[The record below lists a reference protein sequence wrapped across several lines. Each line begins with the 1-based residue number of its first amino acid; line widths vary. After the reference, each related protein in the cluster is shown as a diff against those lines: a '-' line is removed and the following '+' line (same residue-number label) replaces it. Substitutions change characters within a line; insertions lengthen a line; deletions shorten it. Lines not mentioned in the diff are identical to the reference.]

1 MTNFELGTRVPLI
14 ISAPWIKS
22 TKGLRSMA
30 LAEAVDLYPTLSELA
45 MGAGQLPTGKA
56 GEYLGGSSLAPIFH
70 DISAKVKDVSL
81 SQFARCWQNSS
92 AGCSPDPEDN
102 NGGCGYSNQS
112 SSLAGGHIG
121 PPQPCC
127 PGDERNM
134 TVSMN
139 QMSDCHWMHRSAID
153 FMGYTMRTGKMLETH
168 HVHAHLHAWPDHAT
182 VVHATQPHL
191 GTLSGSSGTVRLFG
205 RCGLSALGWSYTIIR
220 KITALLLTW
229 TSGKVLG

>member
-14 ISAPWIKS
+14 ISAPWIKP

-70 DISAKVKDVSL
+70 DISAKVKDVAL

-92 AGCSPDPEDN
+92 AGCSPDPEDS
-102 NGGCGYSNQS
+102 NGGCGYSNHS

-153 FMGYTMRTGKMLETH
+153 FMGYTMRTGE
-168 HVHAHLHAWPDHAT
+168 A
-182 VVHATQPHL
+182 L
-191 GTLSGSSGTVRLFG
+191 GTCHIHVRLHVP
-205 RCGLSALGWSYTIIR
+205 GLIR
-220 KITALLLTW
+220 LCMPHRSIQ
-229 TSGKVLG
+229 VY